1 MISRRVGDSGGA
13 VEGVK
18 VGSCCEG
25 ADENVRAESFEGAD
39 EGKCVRVG
47 VGGCEGVD
55 EGIRVGSCCEGAD
68 ENVRVGSSEGA
79 EDGGRV

>member
-1 MISRRVGDSGGA
+1 MISGRVGGSGGDD
-13 VEGVK
+13 EGVK

-25 ADENVRAESFEGAD
+25 ADENVRAESSEGAD

-47 VGGCEGVD
+47 GSEGVD

-79 EDGGRV
+79 NDGGRV